1 MYLSGNTLSG
11 NITAGV
17 VAVAVVVAVTVI
29 VIVIAVLVA
38 NHHRAKMS
46 IHQDVSRFGS
56 SLVPKLFMAPLTKRL
71 GTRLVWEWLEHL
83 SCTGSSWLISLR
95 YYYYLCACKKIF
107 NLVFTNASS
116 SKHVFYNFYCY
127 HLSLSSMM

>member
-1 MYLSGNTLSG
+1 MYLSGEILSS

-38 NHHRAKMS
+38 NHHKVKMF

-56 SLVPKLFMAPLTKRL
+56 S
-71 GTRLVWEWLEHL
+71 
-83 SCTGSSWLISLR
+83 
-95 YYYYLCACKKIF
+95 
-107 NLVFTNASS
+107 
-116 SKHVFYNFYCY
+116 
-127 HLSLSSMM
+127 